1 MVTDKTAY
9 IGTSNWTG
17 NYFTDICGVSI
28 NITPTDG
35 GPGIRKQLEDIFI
48 RDWNYQYSYEL
59 YDTSPTKRC
68 KLLCNKHYDV
78 NDYQEVSQPEKDI
91 PEYNIK

>member
-17 NYFTDICGVSI
+17 NYFTDICGASI
-28 NITPTDG
+28 NITPDDG
-35 GPGIRKQLEDIFI
+35 LGLRQQLEDIFI
-48 RDWNYQYSYEL
+48 RDWNSKYSYEL

-68 KLLCNKHYDV
+68 RLLKNMKQCT
-78 NDYQEVSQPEKDI
+78 NDIYCDEIQPEKEL
-91 PEYNIK
+91 PEYSLE